1 MMGSIFYQSIRLV
14 FGVLNPAYNSFKA
27 VKTKNVKEY
36 VHWMT
41 YWIVLAVLTIA
52 EEVTDILLGCW
63 FPLYTE
69 IKLVFLFWLLS
80 PITRGSIIVYRKFIH
95 PLLLQREAEID
106 ELIQLWREQSYQ
118 LGIKYT
124 KVAAEKITKTVLQT
138 AISGGNGIISSLQ
151 HSYSM
156 NDLRRASLTSE
167 VSEENR
173 AVVPKRTMSMH
184 RRERPHHSQSPV
196 ARHETQRK
204 RTGTVTSRSTSRTN
218 STEGAN
224 KTCSLYGTLPRSTR
238 RRAPVEVGSLA
249 DPRRDRKR
257 GSRLSL
263 NSL

>member
-1 MMGSIFYQSIRLV
+1 M
-14 FGVLNPAYNSFKA
+14 
-27 VKTKNVKEY
+27 
-36 VHWMT
+36 
-41 YWIVLAVLTIA
+41 
-52 EEVTDILLGCW
+52 
-63 FPLYTE
+63 YTE
-69 IKLVFLFWLLS
+69 NSSILFSFNERPKLMSLYNCGGSKAINWES
-80 PITRGSIIVYRKFIH
+80 SIIICYASVSVIRNLFLK
-95 PLLLQREAEID
+95 LR
-106 ELIQLWREQSYQ
+106 
-118 LGIKYT
+118 YT

-224 KTCSLYGTLPRSTR
+224 KTCSLYGTLPRY
-238 RRAPVEVGSLA
+238 PL
-249 DPRRDRKR
+249 
-257 GSRLSL
+257 LSF
-263 NSL
+263 NFTIQSNVKN

>member
-1 MMGSIFYQSIRLV
+1 MLVSPLHRDKAYLPFLALIPHNQVKPEKVQLSTFFMCIFI
-14 FGVLNPAYNSFKA
+14 NSF
-27 VKTKNVKEY
+27 
-36 VHWMT
+36 
-41 YWIVLAVLTIA
+41 I
-52 EEVTDILLGCW
+52 C
-63 FPLYTE
+63 
-69 IKLVFLFWLLS
+69 
-80 PITRGSIIVYRKFIH
+80 RGSIIIYRKFIH

-118 LGIKYT
+118 LGIKYNNMLQVQYRLFETIFYPRYT

-167 VSEENR
+167 VSEESR

-184 RRERPHHSQSPV
+184 RRERPHHSQSPA
-196 ARHETQRK
+196 ARYERK

-224 KTCSLYGTLPRSTR
+224 KTCSLYGTLPRYTFIQFH
-238 RRAPVEVGSLA
+238 
-249 DPRRDRKR
+249 
-257 GSRLSL
+257 
-263 NSL
+263 NSI